1 MGRNGRSQGR
11 DVRRGQERRRWEGVN
26 VNGKRRKEEEREG
39 ILIDGLVMMEILDRV
54 YRDEASDTY
63 I

>member
-1 MGRNGRSQGR
+1 VGRNGRSQGR
-11 DVRRGQERRRWEGVN
+11 DVRRGQERRWEGVN

>member
-1 MGRNGRSQGR
+1 M
-11 DVRRGQERRRWEGVN
+11 RRGQERRRWEGVN

-54 YRDEASDTY
+54 YRDEASDAY
-63 I
+63 R